1 MSTNKLTKQDWM
13 TIDGMNHEKS
23 IVVLHLDTVGMGNQ
37 PVIDAIDG
45 AFDDM
50 RVPLFMVRIS
60 PLGFGGRGWRCQ
72 NVERPKPPHLNGF
85 DFWSFLGNQ
94 HWSPQ
99 KVYSLVLFCLKHL
112 NQHFSETNVTTDWFW
127 SFLANQHLAPWAHQ
141 ITTQLFFKFSW
152 KPTPSPQQSLQ
163 FGFVF
168 FAKTEWTLFKNQ
180 GHYRLVY

>member
-60 PLGFGGRGWRCQ
+60 PLGFWGRGWGCQ

-85 DFWSFLGNQ
+85 DFWSLGNQ

-141 ITTQLFFKFSW
+141 ITTKLFLS
-152 KPTPSPQQSLQ
+152 SLGNQ
-163 FGFVF
+163 HQAPNKVYSLVLF
-168 FAKTEWTLFKNQ
+168 FAKTEWTRFKNQ